1 MSSDC
6 AAVPADTSLEVW
18 KLQIAAIRR
27 KSISERLAMA
37 EQRQKWMRQAEDDFL
52 NRRFPSASAA
62 ELAIERIRHR
72 HGDELARAVE
82 PLLLARGSNSHVEQG
97 R

>member
-1 MSSDC
+1 MSFDC

-37 EQRQKWMRQAEDDFL
+37 EQRQKWMREVENDFL

-62 ELAIERIRHR
+62 ELAIERIRLR

-82 PLLLARGSNSHVEQG
+82 PLLLARGSDSHVEHG